1 MKWFS
6 SYLENRNQRV
16 CLGGIASAWLSIFAG
31 VPQGSIL
38 GPIFF
43 LIFINDIVKY
53 IRTNIRLFA
62 DDTILYNPVDN
73 IDQAAAELNIDLE
86 STKSW
91 AKIWKVDFNP
101 LKRKPLLITKKNQNI
116 QHPLS

>member
-1 MKWFS
+1 MEWFS

-16 CLGGIASAWLSIFAG
+16 CLGGIASAWLSVFSG

-38 GPIFF
+38 GPILI

-62 DDTILYNPVDN
+62 DDTILYKVVHNTDL
-73 IDQAAAELNIDLE
+73 AAAEFNIDFE
-86 STKSW
+86 SM
-91 AKIWKVDFNP
+91 N
-101 LKRKPLLITKKNQNI
+101 
-116 QHPLS
+116 